1 MANTRLR
8 DSMTMASGYSAKSD
22 KLLNFQ
28 GAATAC
34 SGMTDAS
41 PPAADMYRIYIS
53 VWRILYFQILYMCIN
68 IQNVHKMAQN
78 MAKSTFLFT
87 FSDKKFGGMG
97 ILMYFC
103 TRFRIRERIEY
114 DNL

>member
-1 MANTRLR
+1 MLR
-8 DSMTMASGYSAKSD
+8 YDGCKSAC
-22 KLLNFQ
+22 
-28 GAATAC
+28 G
-34 SGMTDAS
+34 G
-41 PPAADMYRIYIS
+41 YIS
-53 VWRILYFQILYMCIN
+53 DTYFGVADSVFSDIILCIN
-68 IQNVHKMAQN
+68 IQNVHKMAQK

-103 TRFRIRERIEY
+103 TRFRIRERIEC